1 MTASVLL
8 LIATLA
14 LFLLGITQFLAAGS
28 ALNRLQRAVTP
39 RDENEDLRKA
49 TTARFDRL
57 IASSPVGP
65 RLEAARLQLGTR
77 FTLSQ
82 LSALVLTGSIGLGLL
97 LGTLLSVLLFP
108 VGVFLGLY
116 AFRWYVQR
124 KSDERREAFIA
135 QMPDLARTLSNA
147 ASAGLS
153 VRTSIALAAEDMDE
167 PARSELTEVSNQLGL
182 GRSLEQAV
190 GDMERRL
197 PSREVSVLVNSLIV
211 SSRSGGALVS
221 ALRDIADTLETRKE
235 LRREIRTT
243 YAQTLATAY
252 AVLGMGVLSLFLI
265 EQISDGSVDAMLRS
279 NIGRLTLIVAAAIY
293 AFGLWIVRRM
303 TRVEV

>member
-1 MTASVLL
+1 MTVSVLL

-14 LFLLGITQFLAAGS
+14 LFLLAITQFLTAS
-28 ALNRLQRAVTP
+28 NELSRLRRAIDP
-39 RDENEDLRKA
+39 RDEEGTGRA
-49 TTARFDRL
+49 STARLDRL
-57 IASSPVGP
+57 IQSSPVGP
-65 RLEAARLQLGTR
+65 TLEAARLQIGAPLTI
-77 FTLSQ
+77 SQ
-82 LSALVLTGSIGLGLL
+82 LTALIIAASISLGVILGSM
-97 LGTLLSVLLFP
+97 LSWLLFP
-108 VGVFLGLY
+108 LGVLLGVY
-116 AFRWYVQR
+116 AFRWYVRR
-124 KSDERREAFIA
+124 KADQRREAFIA

-153 VRTSIALAAEDMDE
+153 VRTAIALAAEDMDE
-167 PARSELTEVSNQLGL
+167 PARSELTEVSNELGL
-182 GRSLEQAV
+182 GRSLEHAV

-211 SSRSGGALVS
+211 ASRSGGALVS

-265 EQISDGSVDAMLRS
+265 ESIADGSVDAMLRS
-279 NIGRLTLIVAAAIY
+279 NIGRLTLIFAGGVYGFA
-293 AFGLWIVRRM
+293 LWLVRRM

>member
-1 MTASVLL
+1 MTVSVLL

-14 LFLLGITQFLAAGS
+14 LFLLAITQFLAANS
-28 ALNRLQRAVTP
+28 DLARLRRAVDVP
-39 RDENEDLRKA
+39 DDAGAPK
-49 TTARFDRL
+49 TTTTRFDRWVL
-57 IASSPVGP
+57 ASPVGP
-65 RLEAARLQLGTR
+65 TLEAARLEIGWPLR
-77 FTLSQ
+77 LSQ
-82 LSALVLTGSIGLGLL
+82 LALLIVAASVSFGLVLGSM
-97 LGTLLSVLLFP
+97 LSWLLFP
-108 VGVFLGLY
+108 IGFLLGIY
-116 AFRWYVQR
+116 AFRWYVRR
-124 KSDERREAFIA
+124 KSDQRREAFIA

-153 VRTSIALAAEDMDE
+153 VRTAIALAAEDMDE
-167 PARSELTEVSNQLGL
+167 PARSELTEVSNQLDL

-190 GDMERRL
+190 GDMEKRL

-211 SSRSGGALVS
+211 SARSGGALVS
-221 ALRDIADTLETRKE
+221 ALRDIAATLETRKE

-265 EQISDGSVDAMLRS
+265 EQIADGSVDAMLRS
-279 NIGRLTLIVAAAIY
+279 NIGRITLIVAASVY

>member
-1 MTASVLL
+1 MTVSILL

-14 LFLLGITQFLAAGS
+14 LFLLGISQFLAASS
-28 ALNRLQRAVTP
+28 AMRRLQRAVNV
-39 RDENEDLRKA
+39 RDESEELRAA
-49 TTARFDRL
+49 TTARLDRF

-77 FTLSQ
+77 LSLSQ
-82 LSALVLTGSIGLGLL
+82 LSALILAACLALGLV
-97 LGTLLSVLLFP
+97 LGSLLSVLLFP
-108 VGVFLGLY
+108 VGVLLGLY

-153 VRTSIALAAEDMDE
+153 VRTAIALAAEDMEE

-190 GDMERRL
+190 GEMEQRL

-265 EQISDGSVDAMLRS
+265 EQISDGAVDAMLRS
-279 NIGRLTLIVAAAIY
+279 NIGRLTLIFAGSVY
-293 AFGLWIVRRM
+293 AFGLWLVRRM